1 MSHNHMAH
9 AGHKQVE
16 EAVSCYSR
24 LQVAALLE
32 SNENK
37 LGLAGTRR
45 AAISQ
50 LAAALKLRIQ
60 VAYHRVT
67 VCACL
72 PACGVMPACVM
83 LQNMPLVAALQR
95 MAQLNCTGCTW
106 NSAKL
111 PVAHQDHPQT
121 AVHLYDCHCAG

>member
-1 MSHNHMAH
+1 MCHVPHQIP
-9 AGHKQVE
+9 QVE
-16 EAVSCYSR
+16 EAVSCYNR

-60 VAYHRVT
+60 VAYHS
-67 VCACL
+67 VCCCDASV
-72 PACGVMPACVM
+72 CG
-83 LQNMPLVAALQR
+83 
-95 MAQLNCTGCTW
+95 AQ
-106 NSAKL
+106 SDAK
-111 PVAHQDHPQT
+111 
-121 AVHLYDCHCAG
+121 